1 MPFLF
6 IYVLKECSYFLNF
19 LSFGSDYRENTS
31 LESYRHRM
39 IYCCIALPHS
49 YQRTWQW
56 NTGHRRASNIKG
68 IKIWPKRFFCL
79 FYLFLK
85 ARILTIKNK
94 SHWISGFT
102 VSCTLQS
109 SSEET
114 SALSPFV
121 LVRDDRDLHFRV
133 VILNSVEDLK
143 VAARSSGQAKVALSR
158 LALLAMLQLL
168 KLESAQQLRQKLF
181 RRVSDLLVR
190 GSSVALGQVKSM
202 LEYSLWGP
210 ADLVAFST
218 SGDQEQS
225 ASMRETELQRWVDL
239 ERATVLNKVIR
250 SQGFSGKP
258 VDLAVYEEY
267 QLLFLVQTCAKMLHE
282 ASLLFQSAEVACM

>member
-1 MPFLF
+1 MNQC
-6 IYVLKECSYFLNF
+6 IYHF
-19 LSFGSDYRENTS
+19 
-31 LESYRHRM
+31 
-39 IYCCIALPHS
+39 
-49 YQRTWQW
+49 
-56 NTGHRRASNIKG
+56 
-68 IKIWPKRFFCL
+68 
-79 FYLFLK
+79 
-85 ARILTIKNK
+85 
-94 SHWISGFT
+94 
-102 VSCTLQS
+102 LQS
-109 SSEET
+109 SSDET

-143 VAARSSGQAKVALSR
+143 AAARSSGQAKVALSR

-168 KLESAQQLRQKLF
+168 RLESAQQLRQKLF

-210 ADLVAFST
+210 ADLAAFST